1 MERFDNEFMVI
12 RLVTHLHKPFVF
24 LAGGDVAAKNIFISI
39 RIKVLLLKSR
49 VKIIFKSDKCIFNE

>member
-39 RIKVLLLKSR
+39 RIKVLLL
-49 VKIIFKSDKCIFNE
+49 